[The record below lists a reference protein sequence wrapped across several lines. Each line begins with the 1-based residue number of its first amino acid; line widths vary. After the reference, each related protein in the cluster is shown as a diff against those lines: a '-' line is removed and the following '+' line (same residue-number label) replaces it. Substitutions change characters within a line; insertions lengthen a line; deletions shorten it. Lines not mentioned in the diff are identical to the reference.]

1 MYPGRA
7 TCCRATCCCVVNAAC
22 NYVSMCLSVAQK
34 TRGLSGESVRHV
46 LMINVSPVE
55 YGHVLLV
62 PQLDCCLPQV
72 HPHILRDIHRE
83 GERCGCNLS
92 DSVQQRLVQVLN
104 VLSVL
109 VAWLLSLTKQQVC
122 RCVCCSESSD
132 MCCTNRQT
140 LDRHV
145 ALMPSCCIT
154 AVVSPL
160 TLVCQCRRCP
170 ASSLYTL
177 NCWSSLLTCLSQ

>member
-72 HPHILRDIHRE
+72 HPHILRDLHRE

-109 VAWLLSLTKQQVC
+109 VGSCHLQ
-122 RCVCCSESSD
+122 SSK
-132 MCCTNRQT
+132 
-140 LDRHV
+140 
-145 ALMPSCCIT
+145 S
-154 AVVSPL
+154 AVVFVVL
-160 TLVCQCRRCP
+160 KAAICAVQTDKH
-170 ASSLYTL
+170 
-177 NCWSSLLTCLSQ
+177 